1 MLFFRQVKFLKAYLL
16 ILTKRKCI
24 INSVMKM
31 AEQNNVN
38 NVPQWM
44 IDSKTSTTEQNDE
57 VGLIV
62 AKYIGFFR
70 KTGFTEKQIG
80 IMLTGAFL
88 LDLSE
93 VEKRIGA
100 VISCGKEGEEGKA
113 RELCAFLAS
122 KGALFDTNAT
132 DPCEIIEHIK
142 SKYGKEAAFETLLTF
157 PQLLSVWKMEA
168 VRDSEEYKLDKAKGE
183 IILNEVASVF
193 PEI

>member
-1 MLFFRQVKFLKAYLL
+1 MGVNDNF
-16 ILTKRKCI
+16 
-24 INSVMKM
+24 
-31 AEQNNVN
+31 N

-44 IDSKTSTTEQNDE
+44 IDSKTAITEQNDE

-80 IMLTGAFL
+80 IMLTSAFL

-93 VEKRIGA
+93 VEKRIEA
-100 VISCGKEGEEGKA
+100 VLSCCEEGKEDKA

-122 KGALFDTNAT
+122 KGTLFDNADT
-132 DPCEIIEHIK
+132 DPCEIIEYIK
-142 SKYGKEAAFETLLTF
+142 NKYGDAAAFETLLTF
-157 PQLLSVWKMEA
+157 PQLLSVWKIES
-168 VRDSEEYKLDKAKGE
+168 VRDNEEYKRDKAKAE
-183 IILNEVASVF
+183 IILSEVASVF